1 MWFQLC
7 KSGTQV
13 LVFSHTAASGWLGW
27 GRLFAEMYARNNI
40 IVWGTRGLMRLFA
53 VLLAAAD
60 CGQDAMGPN
69 SGILVDRCRGL
80 GSIVGSV
87 RLGKMFVAR
96 MERRRGRSCIAYL
109 S

>member
-1 MWFQLC
+1 
-7 KSGTQV
+7 V

-80 GSIVGSV
+80 GTIWSEYATRKMVVV
-87 RLGKMFVAR
+87 RMG
-96 MERRRGRSCIAYL
+96 RRRGRSCFAYL